1 MMNENVTAK
10 DFKQGF
16 VDKLLSIDIES
27 YQLDSIDLRLH
38 TYVSQVC
45 NSPENHNLYE
55 ILALLKF
62 FRLMDNYVF
71 RPSKV
76 KRFVKLYESLKF
88 SGMDGRRCYKLTP
101 IQ

>member
-1 MMNENVTAK
+1 MNENVTAK
-10 DFKQGF
+10 EGF

-27 YQLDSIDLRLH
+27 YQLDSIDLRLQ

-76 KRFVKLYESLKF
+76 KRFVKLS
-88 SGMDGRRCYKLTP
+88 RRNSP
-101 IQ
+101 GWMGEDVIS